1 MQYGCKRGTVNK
13 KTATWIGIDNM
24 PPKKK
29 KSSRKVFV
37 PDNKNFLTKSRTGVR
52 TQGLDVWTLSCSD
65 SDTERR
71 TVSRGDP
78 HGVTAGGTN
87 TPFAARLALGVL
99 DRETLTMLNDCIMQ
113 ATPLSSS

>member
-1 MQYGCKRGTVNK
+1 
-13 KTATWIGIDNM
+13 M

-29 KSSRKVFV
+29 KSSRKMFV

-52 TQGLDVWTLSCSD
+52 TPGLDLWTLSCSD

-71 TVSRGDP
+71 TASRGDRG
-78 HGVTAGGTN
+78 GVTAGGTN
-87 TPFAARLALGVL
+87 TPSFAARLALGVL
-99 DRETLTMLNDCIMQ
+99 DRETLAMLNERIMQ